1 MLLVSSSSHIF
12 VRDKPVH
19 GQSVEG
25 FGSRMNSGRKPSGSC
40 VLSAARI
47 GSTVLPVLLDVVCI
61 TANLAI
67 RRGGLFCPCFGY
79 FCPRLALCC
88 PLPRR
93 VLSASFAG
101 LSTILRRLSGSV
113 VKRLFDFF
121 LRGGVSLPLA
131 LFGGL
136 LRVRGMWGVELFTE
150 VDFFT
155 HLPLV
160 GVHP

>member
-1 MLLVSSSSHIF
+1 LAAPGRRRQTVLMLLVSSSSHIF

-121 LRGGVSLPLA
+121 FARRGQPSARPIRRA
-131 LFGGL
+131 SS
-136 LRVRGMWGVELFTE
+136 RAR
-150 VDFFT
+150 D
-155 HLPLV
+155 V
-160 GVHP
+160 GRRAFY